1 MTLLKKWKLI
11 VVVKYSRLATT
22 IQKVNLERMRFCK
35 IKTKSLSRWV
45 NKNLELFWF
54 AVFGS
59 AMYVNHLPKAILR
72 IFFILRTRVIDTL
85 TGLSTMFC
93 ITQRCLYRNADY
105 ETKGMKVWWDCHNP
119 GQGWRWEV
127 IISPRPPTPQPSS
140 KSAAPTVCP
149 VQCYSAGRGR
159 LCLWAQLCGLCLRVC
174 CFWAAAGLSPVR
186 VACPDCRDRPST
198 GLHMCSLAT
207 VRQWCRCLMFSL
219 NRHLIIKIQ
228 WMVP

>member
-45 NKNLELFWF
+45 NKNLGLFWF

-59 AMYVNHLPKAILR
+59 AVSVNQLPKAILR

-93 ITQRCLYRNADY
+93 ITQCCLYRNVDY

-127 IISPRPPTPQPSS
+127 KQSALAPQPPNPALSQLPRPCVRFSVTVLGEEDSACELS
-140 KSAAPTVCP
+140 CADSVLASAA
-149 VQCYSAGRGR
+149 SELLRG
-159 LCLWAQLCGLCLRVC
+159 WAQWEWPVLTVETDLVQGCTCALWQQFGSD
-174 CFWAAAGLSPVR
+174 AG
-186 VACPDCRDRPST
+186 
-198 GLHMCSLAT
+198 
-207 VRQWCRCLMFSL
+207 
-219 NRHLIIKIQ
+219 I
-228 WMVP
+228 